1 MGYMSKKV
9 KNLSE
14 EEIDQ
19 LVIAHADD
27 DSAWEKPVRV
37 RRSKSPS
44 VPLLSE
50 VPDSFLEQAERLL
63 RDGHYAPAAVIAGSV
78 LEDVLRR
85 LCYRKNISAPDQEA
99 IDLINVKLAKADAYN
114 TPIQKR
120 IAALLALSNKAARGN
135 WSEFNQKDVE
145 LMIAQVRTYERLFR
159 LKEQSTT
166 LTLEEEKIAQLP
178 IASDPEILSGA
189 AVFRGTRVPVAVLLE
204 NLEAGLTLDEFLDNF
219 PTVTREQALQ
229 VLEFSKDT
237 IALLSKAA

>member
-1 MGYMSKKV
+1 MSNKA

-14 EEIDQ
+14 EEIDE

-27 DSAWEKPVRV
+27 DAAWGKTVRV
-37 RRSKSPS
+37 RRPKSPS
-44 VPLLSE
+44 VPPMAE
-50 VPDSFLEQAERLL
+50 VSDGFLEQAERLL
-63 RDGHYAPAAVIAGSV
+63 MEGHHAPAAVIAGSV

-85 LCYRKNISAPDQEA
+85 LCHRENIPATDKEEMP
-99 IDLINVKLAKADAYN
+99 LINSKLAEADVYN
-114 TPIQKR
+114 AVIQKR
-120 IAALLALSNKAARGN
+120 IAALLEVRNKAAHGN
-135 WSEFNQKDVE
+135 WNELNPKDVE

-166 LTLEEEKIAQLP
+166 FTLEEEKIARLP

-189 AVFRGTRVPVAVLLE
+189 PVFRGTRVPVAALME
-204 NLEAGLTLDEFLDNF
+204 NLEAGLTLDEFLNNF